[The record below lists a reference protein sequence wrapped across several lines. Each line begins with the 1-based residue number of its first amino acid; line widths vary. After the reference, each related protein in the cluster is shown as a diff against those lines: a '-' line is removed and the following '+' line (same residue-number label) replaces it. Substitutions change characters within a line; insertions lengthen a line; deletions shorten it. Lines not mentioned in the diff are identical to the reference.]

1 VIKGGLLI
9 AVASEIDFY
18 WLFGMERPEKKKAA

>member
-1 VIKGGLLI
+1 VIKGGLFI